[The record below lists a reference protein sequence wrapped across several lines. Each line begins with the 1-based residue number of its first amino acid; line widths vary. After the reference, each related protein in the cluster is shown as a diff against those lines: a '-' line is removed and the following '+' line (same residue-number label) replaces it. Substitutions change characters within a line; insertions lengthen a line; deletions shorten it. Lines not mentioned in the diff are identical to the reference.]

1 MSQATELFQQ
11 ITALRKRGEVDRA
24 LEVLREAL
32 RRGGLGPEEVER
44 AGRFIIKARAA
55 APEAK
60 GTLRVLLLGQ
70 CTTSWLVPAL
80 TAVAWGQGQA
90 CSVAEGG
97 YDNVLQDLARC
108 EAGGPAPDVVALIP
122 WTHRLTGGSA
132 STEGRVEDELAF
144 WRHAWG
150 AAARMGSRVLQLG
163 YDWMTP
169 GAEGYGLAGDPGG
182 PVDLVRAANAA
193 IRRHRPPGS
202 YFLDLEMVS
211 GMMGR
216 EAFYDPRRYHWTKQ
230 PFSERGT
237 LRLAEHLWAGA
248 RALTTGPKKVL
259 VLDLDNTLWGGVV
272 GETGPLGVALGESPD
287 GEAYRA
293 FQGHAKA
300 LSRRGIVLA
309 VASKNNEA
317 DGREP
322 FEKNPEMVLRLD
334 DIAAAEINWEPKGTT
349 IRRIAE
355 ALSLGLDS
363 FVFFDDNPAEREQ
376 VRQAIPEVA
385 VVEVP
390 AEPAEYVRALQ
401 AGLWFETAA
410 LTEADTAR
418 ADQYAVERKRRE
430 LQQTAG
436 SMEDYLRS
444 LEMRADVRDIDEA
457 DLMRVVQ
464 LLGKT
469 NQFNLTTRR
478 HARED
483 VLRLLSAPDAIGV
496 TVRVEDRFGDH
507 GLIGVL
513 IAVPAEDDPRVL
525 RVDTWLM
532 SCRVIGR
539 TVEEFFVGELLARA
553 RRRGYRRIL
562 GEYIPTRKNALVGD
576 LYDRMGFRRLEAADD
591 GSVHYELEVDAAVRP
606 VTYLVLKQATCL
618 VESA

>member
-1 MSQATELFQQ
+1 MTQAADIFQQ
-11 ITALRKRGEVDRA
+11 IAALRKRGEVDRA

-32 RRGGLGPEEVER
+32 RRGGLGPEEVDR
-44 AGRFIIKARAA
+44 AGRFLIKARAA
-55 APEAK
+55 APEPPGA
-60 GTLRVLLLGQ
+60 LRVHLLGQ

-80 TAVAWGQGQA
+80 TAVAWGHGQP

-97 YDNVLQDLARC
+97 YDTVLQDLEQLA
-108 EAGGPAPDVVALIP
+108 AQASPPHVVVLIP
-122 WTHRLTGGSA
+122 WTQRLGGGSGSVA
-132 STEGRVEDELAF
+132 ERVEDELAF
-144 WRHAWG
+144 WRHAWD
-150 AAARMGSRVLQLG
+150 AAARVGARILQLG

-169 GAEGYGLAGDPGG
+169 GAAGFGLAGEPGG
-182 PVDLVRAANAA
+182 AIDLARAATAA
-193 IRRHRPPGS
+193 IRHHRPPGS

-216 EAFYDPRRYHWTKQ
+216 EAFYDPRRYYWTKQ

-237 LRLAEHLWAGA
+237 IRLAEHLFAGV

-293 FQGHAKA
+293 FQKHAKA

-322 FEKNPEMVLRLD
+322 FEKNPEMVLGLD

-390 AEPAEYVRALQ
+390 AEPAEYVRALE
-401 AGLWFETAA
+401 AGLWFEAAA
-410 LTEADTAR
+410 LTEADAAR
-418 ADQYAVERKRRE
+418 AEQYAVERKRRE
-430 LQQTAG
+430 LQQTVG

-478 HARED
+478 HGRED
-483 VLRLLSAPDAIGV
+483 VLRLISAPDAIGL

-513 IAVPAEDDPRVL
+513 IAVPAEVPGTL

-539 TVEEFFVGELLARA
+539 TVEEYFVVELLERA
-553 RRRGYRRIL
+553 RRLGYRRIV
-562 GEYIPTRKNALVGD
+562 GEYIPTKKNALVSE
-576 LYDRMGFRRLEAADD
+576 LYDRMGFRRVDAGAD
-591 GSVHYELEVDAAVRP
+591 GSLRYELEVEEAEPP
-606 VTYLVLKQATCL
+606 VTYLVPKPSACL

>member
-1 MSQATELFQQ
+1 MSQAADIFQQ
-11 ITALRKRGEVDRA
+11 IAALRKRGEIDRA

-32 RRGGLGPEEVER
+32 RRGGLAPEEVDR
-44 AGRFIIKARAA
+44 AGRFLIKARAS
-55 APEAK
+55 APEPP
-60 GTLRVLLLGQ
+60 GSLRVLLLGQ

-80 TAVAWGQGQA
+80 TAVAWGHGQA

-97 YDNVLQDLARC
+97 YDTVLQDLEHLA
-108 EAGGPAPDVVALIP
+108 AHASPPHVVVLIP
-122 WTHRLTGGSA
+122 WTQRLAGGSGTVA
-132 STEGRVEDELAF
+132 ERVEDELAF
-144 WRHAWG
+144 WRHAWD
-150 AAARMGSRVLQLG
+150 AAARAGARILQLG

-169 GAEGYGLAGDPGG
+169 GAAGFGLAGEPGG
-182 PVDLVRAANAA
+182 AVDLARAASAA
-193 IRRHRPPGS
+193 IRHHRPPGS

-216 EAFYDPRRYHWTKQ
+216 EAFYDPRRYYWTKQ

-237 LRLAEHLWAGA
+237 IRLAEHLWAGA

-293 FQGHAKA
+293 FQKHAKA

-309 VASKNNEA
+309 IASKNNEA

-322 FEKNPEMVLRLD
+322 FEKNPEMVLGLD

-390 AEPAEYVRALQ
+390 AEPAEYVRALE
-401 AGLWFETAA
+401 AGLWFEAAA
-410 LTEADTAR
+410 LTEADAAR
-418 ADQYAVERKRRE
+418 AEQYAVERKRRE

-444 LEMRADVRDIDEA
+444 LEMRADVREIDEA

-478 HARED
+478 HGRED
-483 VLRLLSAPDAIGV
+483 VLRLISASDAIGL

-513 IAVPAEDDPRVL
+513 IAVPAEEPGTL

-539 TVEEFFVGELLARA
+539 TVEEYFVVELLERA
-553 RRRGYRRIL
+553 RRLGYRRIV
-562 GEYIPTRKNALVGD
+562 GEYIPTKKNALVSE
-576 LYDRMGFRRLEAADD
+576 LYDRMGFRRVEAGVD
-591 GSVHYELEVDAAVRP
+591 GSVLYELAVEEAERP
-606 VTYLVLKQATCL
+606 VTYLVPKPSACL

>member
-1 MSQATELFQQ
+1 M
-11 ITALRKRGEVDRA
+11 
-24 LEVLREAL
+24 
-32 RRGGLGPEEVER
+32 
-44 AGRFIIKARAA
+44 
-55 APEAK
+55 
-60 GTLRVLLLGQ
+60 
-70 CTTSWLVPAL
+70 
-80 TAVAWGQGQA
+80 TAVAWGHGQA

-97 YDNVLQDLARC
+97 YDTVLQDLEHLA
-108 EAGGPAPDVVALIP
+108 AHASPPHVVVLIP
-122 WTHRLTGGSA
+122 WTQRLAGGSGTVA
-132 STEGRVEDELAF
+132 ERVEDELAF
-144 WRHAWG
+144 WRHAWD
-150 AAARMGSRVLQLG
+150 AAARMGPGPPARLRLDDARRRRVR
-163 YDWMTP
+163 P
-169 GAEGYGLAGDPGG
+169 GR
-182 PVDLVRAANAA
+182 RARRRRRPRPRRL
-193 IRRHRPPGS
+193 RRHPTPPAARLLLPRPRDGLRHDGPRGVLRPPPLL
-202 YFLDLEMVS
+202 LDQAAL
-211 GMMGR
+211 
-216 EAFYDPRRYHWTKQ
+216 Q
-230 PFSERGT
+230 RGGT
-237 LRLAEHLWAGA
+237 IRLAEHLWAGV

-293 FQGHAKA
+293 FQKHAKA

-322 FEKNPEMVLRLD
+322 FEKNPEMVLGLD

-390 AEPAEYVRALQ
+390 AEPAEYVRALE
-401 AGLWFETAA
+401 AGLWFEAAA
-410 LTEADTAR
+410 LTEADAAR
-418 ADQYAVERKRRE
+418 AEQYAVERKRRE

-444 LEMRADVRDIDEA
+444 LEMRADVREIDEA

-478 HARED
+478 HGRED
-483 VLRLLSAPDAIGV
+483 VLRLISASDAIGL

-513 IAVPAEDDPRVL
+513 IAVPAEGAGDAAGGHLADELPSDRSDGGGVL
-525 RVDTWLM
+525 R
-532 SCRVIGR
+532 G
-539 TVEEFFVGELLARA
+539 GAARA
-553 RRRGYRRIL
+553 SPPAGLPADRG
-562 GEYIPTRKNALVGD
+562 G
-576 LYDRMGFRRLEAADD
+576 
-591 GSVHYELEVDAAVRP
+591 VHPHEEERAGQRAVRP
-606 VTYLVLKQATCL
+606 DGIPTGRCGRRRVGAL
-618 VESA
+618 

>member
-1 MSQATELFQQ
+1 MSQAADIFQQ
-11 ITALRKRGEVDRA
+11 IAALRKRGEIDRA

-32 RRGGLGPEEVER
+32 RRGGLGPEEVDR
-44 AGRFIIKARAA
+44 AGRFIIKTRAG
-55 APEAK
+55 APEPP
-60 GTLRVLLLGQ
+60 GSLRVHLLGQ

-80 TAVAWGQGQA
+80 TAVAWGQGQD

-97 YDNVLQDLARC
+97 YDTVLQDLEQLAARL
-108 EAGGPAPDVVALIP
+108 PAPQVVVLIP
-122 WTHRLTGGSA
+122 WTQRLNGGSGPVA
-132 STEGRVEDELAF
+132 DRVEDELAF
-144 WRHAWG
+144 WRHAWD
-150 AAARMGSRVLQLG
+150 AAARMGARVLQLG

-169 GAEGYGLAGDPGG
+169 GAAGFGLAGEPGG
-182 PVDLVRAANAA
+182 PVDLARAASAA
-193 IRRHRPPGS
+193 IRQHRPPGS

-216 EAFYDPRRYHWTKQ
+216 EAFYDPRRYYWTKQ

-237 LRLAEHLWAGA
+237 IRLAEHLWAGV

-293 FQGHAKA
+293 FQKHAKA

-322 FEKNPEMVLRLD
+322 FEKNPEMVLGLD

-355 ALSLGLDS
+355 TLSLGLDS

-385 VVEVP
+385 VAEVP
-390 AEPAEYVRALQ
+390 AEPAEYVRALE
-401 AGLWFETAA
+401 AGLWFEAAA
-410 LTEADTAR
+410 LTEADAAR
-418 ADQYAVERKRRE
+418 AEQYAVERMRRE

-444 LEMRADVRDIDEA
+444 LEMRADVREIDEA

-478 HARED
+478 HGRED
-483 VLRLLSAPDAIGV
+483 VLRLIATADAIGL

-513 IAVPAEDDPRVL
+513 IAVPAEAEPGTL

-539 TVEEFFVGELLARA
+539 TVEEYFVVELLERA
-553 RRRGYRRIL
+553 RRLGYRRIV
-562 GEYIPTRKNALVGD
+562 GEYIPTKKNALVSE
-576 LYDRMGFRRLEAADD
+576 LYDRMGFRRVEAGSD
-591 GSVHYELEVDAAVRP
+591 GSVHYELEVEEAERP
-606 VTYLVLKQATCL
+606 VTYLVPKQSACL
-618 VESA
+618 VEST